1 MVKVRRF
8 RTQESRTENTVTNFT
23 CESKGLLETTRILH
37 SARVLRQFGHS
48 RVSFFRLRRGRRC
61 SLLKW
66 LGEDDRSFCARDLL
80 ETSIMPKVFAS
91 TVEIHLFLLGRV
103 STDLPLITLT
113 DFSVCTY
120 WLKSDGFQLYAI
132 LHRCKGRSNRNAGK
146 DFMGPI
152 APSERVS
159 SQLAT
164 DEANVR
170 RGNLRYLI

>member
-1 MVKVRRF
+1 MIVRIF

-23 CESKGLLETTRILH
+23 CESKGLSETTRILH
-37 SARVLRQFGHS
+37 SARVLRHFGHS

-61 SLLKW
+61 SVLKW
-66 LGEDDRSFCARDLL
+66 LGEDDRSFGARDLL
-80 ETSIMPKVFAS
+80 VSSMMPKVFAS
-91 TVEIHLFLLGRV
+91 TFEIHLFLFGRV

-132 LHRCKGRSNRNAGK
+132 LHRCKGGSNRSAGK
-146 DFMGPI
+146 DCMGPI

-159 SQLAT
+159 SQLAAFG
-164 DEANVR
+164 ANVKLS
-170 RGNLRYLI
+170 NLEYLI